1 MNDVDKMLVKQFLL
15 RVRQEGFTIVEKPP
29 RSISGLNIDIYRGQT
44 KICTF
49 DDRQLGER
57 WNLRLHT
64 YDSTRAE
71 IKQDF
76 YKLFNEFIH
85 LRNLYSVYETATPL
99 QGYDH
104 SLGYREIMQHNHC
117 VLAVNGRNSLGELEF
132 GTFFT
137 DRSLYGTVI
146 TKKPLE
152 IGDKGFADIQRSD
165 FTLNPEKRPT
175 LREFQPKAR
184 EYAR

>member
-29 RSISGLNIDIYRGQT
+29 RSISGLNIDIYRVKT

-64 YDSTRAE
+64 DDSTRAE

-76 YKLFNEFIH
+76 YKLFDMFIY
-85 LRNLYSVYETATPL
+85 LRNLYSVYEAATPL

-104 SLGYREIMQHNHC
+104 SLGYRVIMQHNHC
-117 VLAVNGRNSLGELEF
+117 VLAVNGRNRLGELEF

-137 DRSLYGTVI
+137 DSSRYGNSKTI
-146 TKKPLE
+146 RDNIYFDMDAYPLA
-152 IGDKGFADIQRSD
+152 KLD
-165 FTLNPEKRPT
+165 FV
-175 LREFQPKAR
+175 AR
-184 EYAR
+184 ESFSPKSESMRVST

>member
-15 RVRQEGFTIVEKPP
+15 RVRQEGFTIVENPP
-29 RSISGLNIDIYRGQT
+29 HSISGLNIDIYRGQT

-137 DRSLYGTVI
+137 DRSLYGNSKTIRDNIYFDMDAYPLAKLDFVACENFNL
-146 TKKPLE
+146 KPE
-152 IGDKGFADIQRSD
+152 NTRVS
-165 FTLNPEKRPT
+165 T
-175 LREFQPKAR
+175 
-184 EYAR
+184 